1 MSVTEK
7 SARSDSFS
15 IYKHFSKIPRSNFFI
30 HPISPF
36 LSGMCGLSH
45 TVKALLHFCFFIDR
59 MPPVPHKQP
68 EYFQQ
73 PALVSDHLQTS
84 QTVHLP

>member
-15 IYKHFSKIPRSNFFI
+15 IYKHFFQNSEIQFSYSSNLSLSVWDVRAFT
-30 HPISPF
+30 HGESPAPF
-36 LSGMCGLSH
+36 LFL
-45 TVKALLHFCFFIDR
+45 IDK
-59 MPPVPHKQP
+59 MLPVLHKQP

-73 PALVSDHLQTS
+73 PPGESNHLQTS